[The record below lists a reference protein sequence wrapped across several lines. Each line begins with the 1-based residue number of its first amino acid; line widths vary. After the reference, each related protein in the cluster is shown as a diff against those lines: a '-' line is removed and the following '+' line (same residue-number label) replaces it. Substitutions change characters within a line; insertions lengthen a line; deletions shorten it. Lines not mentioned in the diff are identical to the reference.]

1 MVNGEEIQKLQD
13 EDEVSKVLS
22 ILKHSIYLSF
32 VTINI
37 PIYIASY
44 VYIWETSC
52 TRIRDFLCTL
62 PQEQF
67 CTVSYFNS
75 I

>member
-1 MVNGEEIQKLQD
+1 MTNGKEIQKLQD
-13 EDEVSKVLS
+13 EDEVRKVLS

-44 VYIWETSC
+44 VYI
-52 TRIRDFLCTL
+52 
-62 PQEQF
+62 
-67 CTVSYFNS
+67 
-75 I
+75 